1 MVKSEVEFELGN
13 IGTSTPAKYL
23 DRFSPR
29 DNSLIFKTP
38 LSGEKE
44 AHELF
49 QNISACSSKFQDL
62 GVIKASE
69 ILIEVCQELKRN
81 RDEINQ
87 CVFIETGKTEKL
99 VEGEFET
106 SLKFMTALSGLSQ
119 FEVGRV
125 IPSANTKKNVYTK
138 RVPIGI
144 AALITSHNTPLPNYA
159 WKIAPSF
166 LSLNSSI
173 LKPSEYTSG
182 SAQKFV
188 ECFNSVGAPQYM
200 VNLFHGD
207 AEAAQSIIAMK
218 PDLISFTGSFE
229 TGMKVKS
236 ATNSYSPKLI
246 LEMGGSN
253 PIIICKSADLKKAA
267 SVIAESAF
275 SNSGQRCASASRLI
289 VHESVLDNLIPLLH
303 SSVETLVSTTGR
315 ESFSGCLVS
324 LDAKKKHVDFL
335 NNARLSGSNVLEF
348 NYEKSL
354 EGCYVN
360 PAVVTRNQDKNQDGF
375 VEIFSPILFV
385 EVFNEI
391 EEALLKANS
400 TTYGL
405 TAAVWT
411 DDFSESFYFS
421 NHVKSGVVNIN
432 GPTHGAEFQFPFGGQ
447 GFSGNGAKE
456 VGINCLA
463 EYSFERLISVTAYG
477 K

>member
-1 MVKSEVEFELGN
+1 
-13 IGTSTPAKYL
+13 
-23 DRFSPR
+23 
-29 DNSLIFKTP
+29 
-38 LSGEKE
+38 
-44 AHELF
+44 
-49 QNISACSSKFQDL
+49 
-62 GVIKASE
+62 
-69 ILIEVCQELKRN
+69 
-81 RDEINQ
+81 
-87 CVFIETGKTEKL
+87 
-99 VEGEFET
+99 
-106 SLKFMTALSGLSQ
+106 
-119 FEVGRV
+119 
-125 IPSANTKKNVYTK
+125 
-138 RVPIGI
+138 
-144 AALITSHNTPLPNYA
+144 
-159 WKIAPSF
+159 
-166 LSLNSSI
+166 
-173 LKPSEYTSG
+173 
-182 SAQKFV
+182 
-188 ECFNSVGAPQYM
+188 M

>member
-1 MVKSEVEFELGN
+1 MKSETEFELHN
-13 IGTSTPAKYL
+13 IGTSTPTNCF

-29 DNSLIFKTP
+29 DNSLIFRTP

-44 AHELF
+44 ADELF
-49 QNISACSSKFQDL
+49 QNISSNSGKFQEL

-69 ILIEVCQELKRN
+69 ILIEVCQELKRSK
-81 RDEINQ
+81 DEINH
-87 CVFIETGKTEKL
+87 CVFMETGKTEKL

-106 SLKFMTALSGLSQ
+106 SVKFMTAISGLSQ

-125 IPSANTKKNVYTK
+125 IPSANSKKNVYTK

-173 LKPSEYTSG
+173 LKPSEFTSG

-188 ECFNSVGAPQYM
+188 ECFNTVGAPQYM

-207 AEAAQSIIAMK
+207 AVAAQSIIAMK

-236 ATNSYSPKLI
+236 ATSSYSPKLI

-289 VHESVLDNLIPLLH
+289 VHESVLDDLIPLLH
-303 SSVETLVSTTGR
+303 ASVETLVSKIGS

-324 LDAKKKHVDFL
+324 LDAKNRHIDFL
-335 NNARLSGSNVLEF
+335 NDARISGSSVHEF

-360 PAVVTRNQDKNQDGF
+360 PALITRNQDKNQDGF
-375 VEIFSPILFV
+375 IEIFSPILFV
-385 EVFNEI
+385 EVFQGI
-391 EEALLKANS
+391 EEALQQANS
-400 TTYGL
+400 TAYGL

-411 DDFSESFYFS
+411 NDFSESYYFS

-456 VGINCLA
+456 VGVNCLA
-463 EYSFERLISVTAYG
+463 EYSFERLISVTVYD